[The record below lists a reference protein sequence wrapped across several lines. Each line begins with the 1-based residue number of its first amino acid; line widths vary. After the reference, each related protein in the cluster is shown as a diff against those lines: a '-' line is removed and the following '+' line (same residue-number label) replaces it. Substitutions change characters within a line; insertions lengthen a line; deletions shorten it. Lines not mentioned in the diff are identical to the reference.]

1 MTRLLHKILLTTV
14 ALLTAVG
21 ARAHD
26 VEVDGIYYNLN
37 KQELTASVTYMQFS
51 TSAVYQ
57 GNVVIPA
64 AIVADDGKTYA
75 VTRIGYD
82 AFYKCVDL
90 VSVTLPDGITSIES
104 EAFNRCNK
112 LTSINIPDGVTS
124 IGGSAFSGCNSLTS
138 ISIPDGVT
146 SIGVTVFCGC
156 SSLSAIDIPDG
167 VTSIGD
173 KAFIY
178 CSSRSAIDIPD
189 GVTSIG
195 SSAFSD
201 CYSLTSITIPSSVT
215 SIRNSAFSD
224 CISLTSVTLPDGV
237 TSIEPDLFDYCSGLT
252 SITIPAGVTSVGE
265 RAFYCCTALATVY
278 SFNPVPPTAGEY
290 CFVLLPEDATLYVP
304 EGSVEAYRNAEEWK
318 KFKNIKEFDP
328 AGISDVRASRNS
340 KNARYDLSGRRLT
353 APVKGLNIVG
363 GKKVMVK

>member
-178 CSSRSAIDIPD
+178 CSSLSAIDIPD

-224 CISLTSVTLPDGV
+224 CKN
-237 TSIEPDLFDYCSGLT
+237 
-252 SITIPAGVTSVGE
+252 
-265 RAFYCCTALATVY
+265 LATVF
-278 SFNPVPPTAGEY
+278 SANPVPPTAESA
-290 CFVLLPEDATLYVP
+290 CFKNLPEDATLHVP
-304 EGSVEAYRNAEEWK
+304 EGSVEDYKNAPEWCN
-318 KFKNIKEFDP
+318 FWNIKTFVPD
-328 AGISDVRASRNS
+328 GIHGVEADKNDR
-340 KNARYDLSGRRLT
+340 NARYDLSGRRLT
-353 APVKGLNIVG
+353 APVKGLNIVD

>member
-156 SSLSAIDIPDG
+156 SSLSAIDIPE
-167 VTSIGD
+167 
-173 KAFIY
+173 
-178 CSSRSAIDIPD
+178 

-195 SSAFSD
+195 SSAFIK
-201 CYSLTSITIPSSVT
+201 CTNVRLLK
-215 SIRNSAFSD
+215 SA
-224 CISLTSVTLPDGV
+224 
-237 TSIEPDLFDYCSGLT
+237 
-252 SITIPAGVTSVGE
+252 
-265 RAFYCCTALATVY
+265 
-278 SFNPVPPTAGEY
+278 
-290 CFVLLPEDATLYVP
+290 
-304 EGSVEAYRNAEEWK
+304 
-318 KFKNIKEFDP
+318 
-328 AGISDVRASRNS
+328 
-340 KNARYDLSGRRLT
+340 
-353 APVKGLNIVG
+353 
-363 GKKVMVK
+363 